1 MVWHSVHTAKIPV
14 WGYLMELWLKDR
26 IEEIFKN
33 NPLSSM
39 MDIRISALDVGEV
52 TLTMPIA
59 SEIHT
64 NVYGFVHGG
73 SLFTL
78 VDSVMG
84 IAGLTTGNLV
94 VTSDINIRFIT
105 NSKKGM
111 LTASG
116 RIIHKGKDHIIT
128 EAEIR
133 DKRERLLVKAQ
144 GSYFIRGQITAAD
157 SAQQNEVTA

>member
-1 MVWHSVHTAKIPV
+1 
-14 WGYLMELWLKDR
+14 MELWLKDR
-26 IEEIFKN
+26 IKEIFRD

-39 MDIRISALDVGEV
+39 MDIHISALDAGEV

-59 SEIHT
+59 NDIHT
-64 NVYGFVHGG
+64 NVYGFVHGD

-94 VTSDINIRFIT
+94 VTSDVTIRFIT
-105 NSKKGM
+105 NSKKGNI

-116 RIIHKGKDHIIT
+116 RIIHKGKDTIIT

-133 DKRERLLVKAQ
+133 DKRQRLLVKAQ
-144 GSYFIRGQITAAD
+144 GSYFIRGQIKEAAP
-157 SAQQNEVTA
+157 AQQNEEAGTV

>member
-1 MVWHSVHTAKIPV
+1 
-14 WGYLMELWLKDR
+14 MEKWLRNR
-26 IEEIFKN
+26 IEEIFRN

-39 MDIRISALDVGEV
+39 MDIYISALDVGEV
-52 TLTMPIA
+52 TLTMPIT

-64 NVYGFVHGG
+64 NYYGFVHGG

-84 IAGLTTGNLV
+84 VVGLTTGNLV

-105 NSKKGM
+105 NSKKGNM
-111 LTASG
+111 LTATA
-116 RIIHKGKDHIIT
+116 RIIHKGRNTIIT

-144 GSYFIRGQITAAD
+144 GSYFIRGQIKPAELAV
-157 SAQQNEVTA
+157 ANN

>member
-1 MVWHSVHTAKIPV
+1 MD
-14 WGYLMELWLKDR
+14 EWLKKKV
-26 IEEIFKN
+26 EEIFRD
-33 NPLSSM
+33 NPLSSI
-39 MDIRISALDVGEV
+39 MDIKITSLDIGEV
-52 TLTMPIA
+52 TLTMPVS

-94 VTSDINIRFIT
+94 VTSDINIRFIS
-105 NSKKGM
+105 NSKKGNM

-116 RIIHKGKDHIIT
+116 KIIHTGKELIIA

-133 DKRERLLVKAQ
+133 DKRQRLLVTAN
-144 GSYFIRGQITAAD
+144 GSYYLRGPIQPPSD
-157 SAQQNEVTA
+157 SAVEAGKVH

>member
-1 MVWHSVHTAKIPV
+1 
-14 WGYLMELWLKDR
+14 MEKWLSDR
-26 IEEIFKN
+26 IEEIFRD

-39 MDIRISALDVGEV
+39 MDIHISALAVGEV
-52 TLTMPIA
+52 TLTMPIT

-84 IAGLTTGNLV
+84 IAGLTTGHLV

-105 NSKKGM
+105 NSKKGNM
-111 LTASG
+111 LTATG
-116 RIIHKGKDHIIT
+116 RIIHKGKDTIIT

-133 DKRERLLVKAQ
+133 DKRQRLLVKAQ
-144 GSYFIRGQITAAD
+144 GSYFIRGPIKATDPEQ
-157 SAQQNEVTA
+157 

>member
-1 MVWHSVHTAKIPV
+1 
-14 WGYLMELWLKDR
+14 MEIWLKNR
-26 IEEIFKN
+26 IEEIFKD

-39 MDIRISALDVGEV
+39 MDIHISALDVGEV

-105 NSKKGM
+105 NSKKGNM

-116 RIIHKGKDHIIT
+116 RIIHKGKDTIIT

-133 DKRERLLVKAQ
+133 DKRQRLLVKAQ
-144 GSYFIRGQITAAD
+144 GSYFIRGQIKAAVP
-157 SAQQNEVTA
+157 AQQNDGQP

>member
-1 MVWHSVHTAKIPV
+1 
-14 WGYLMELWLKDR
+14 MENWLTER
-26 IEEIFKN
+26 IGEIFRD
-33 NPLSSM
+33 NPLSSL

-52 TLTMPIA
+52 TLTMPVGGD
-59 SEIHT
+59 IHT

-94 VTSDINIRFIT
+94 VTSDISIRFIT
-105 NSKKGM
+105 NAKKGNI

-116 RIIHKGKDHIIT
+116 RIIHKGKDTIIT

-133 DKRERLLVKAQ
+133 DKRQRLLVKAQ
-144 GSYFIRGQITAAD
+144 GSYFIRGPIKPPQPE
-157 SAQQNEVTA
+157 AQ

>member
-1 MVWHSVHTAKIPV
+1 
-14 WGYLMELWLKDR
+14 MEQWLVDR
-26 IEEIFKN
+26 IEEIFRD

-39 MDIRISALDVGEV
+39 MDIHISALEVGEV

-59 SEIHT
+59 NEIHT

-94 VTSDINIRFIT
+94 VTSDISIRFIT
-105 NSKKGM
+105 NSKRSNM
-111 LTASG
+111 LTALG
-116 RIIHKGKDHIIT
+116 RIIHKGKDIIIT

-133 DKRERLLVKAQ
+133 DKRQRLLVKAQ
-144 GSYFIRGQITAAD
+144 GSYFIRGPIKPP
-157 SAQQNEVTA
+157 AQAHED

>member
-1 MVWHSVHTAKIPV
+1 
-14 WGYLMELWLKDR
+14 METWLRNR
-26 IEEIFKN
+26 IEEIFRD
-33 NPLSSM
+33 NPLSTM
-39 MDIRISALDVGEV
+39 MDIQISALDVGEV
-52 TLTMPIA
+52 TLTMPID

-94 VTSDINIRFIT
+94 VTSDISIRFIT
-105 NSKKGM
+105 NSKRGNM

-116 RIIHKGKDHIIT
+116 RIIHKGKDTIIT

-133 DKRERLLVKAQ
+133 DKRQRLLVKAQ
-144 GSYFIRGQITAAD
+144 GSYFIRGPIKP
-157 SAQQNEVTA
+157 SVPAQ

>member
-1 MVWHSVHTAKIPV
+1 
-14 WGYLMELWLKDR
+14 MEKWLVDQ
-26 IEEIFKN
+26 IEEIFRN

-39 MDIRISALDVGEV
+39 MDIHISTLDVGEV

-59 SEIHT
+59 NEIHT
-64 NVYGFVHGG
+64 NYYGLVHGG

-84 IAGLTTGNLV
+84 IAGLTTGNFV

-105 NSKKGM
+105 NAKKGNI
-111 LTASG
+111 LTTTG
-116 RIIHKGKDHIIT
+116 RIIYKGKDTIIT

-133 DKRERLLVKAQ
+133 DKRQRLLVKAQ
-144 GSYFIRGQITAAD
+144 GSYFIRGPIKPPA
-157 SAQQNEVTA
+157 SSK

>member
-1 MVWHSVHTAKIPV
+1 
-14 WGYLMELWLKDR
+14 METWLRNR
-26 IEEIFKN
+26 IEEIFRD

-39 MDIRISALDVGEV
+39 MDIHISDLDVGEV

-78 VDSVMG
+78 VDSVMA

-94 VTSDINIRFIT
+94 VTSDISIRFIT
-105 NSKKGM
+105 NSKKGNM

-116 RIIHKGKDHIIT
+116 RIIHKGKDTIIT

-133 DKRERLLVKAQ
+133 DKRQRLLVKAQ
-144 GSYFIRGQITAAD
+144 GSYFMRGPIKPPAP
-157 SAQQNEVTA
+157 AQND

>member
-1 MVWHSVHTAKIPV
+1 
-14 WGYLMELWLKDR
+14 MEIWLENQIK
-26 IEEIFKN
+26 EIFKD

-39 MDIRISALDVGEV
+39 MGIHISALSDGEV
-52 TLTMPIA
+52 TLTMPVD

-64 NVYGFVHGG
+64 NVYGIVHGG

-84 IAGLTTGNLV
+84 VAGLTTGNLV
-94 VTSDINIRFIT
+94 VTNDVSIRFIS
-105 NSKKGM
+105 NSKKGNI

-116 RIIHKGKDHIIT
+116 KIIHKGKDMIIT

-133 DKRERLLVKAQ
+133 DKRQRLLVKAQ
-144 GSYFIRGQITAAD
+144 GSYFLRGPIKQP
-157 SAQQNEVTA
+157 